1 MGVLQYSVFRA
12 TVLSFAVLVSIP
24 QGHSD
29 CAMCQYKIIPTTSD
43 ITIFVGDSSSCSV
56 QNTNITSTP
65 NSITVTGLQP
75 GNTYFLKINCSDV
88 CCANFSTSP
97 AQVENITVLNS
108 SNSSLTVGWPVP
120 LGHVDSYIVNVS
132 GAELNTPL
140 NLTTFTN
147 SSVISNLMA
156 GRVYNLTVTTI
167 SGVLKN
173 SSNIVL
179 VATKP
184 NPPEA
189 VRVSGQTN
197 VSISLL
203 WLKPLSMDAV
213 CYEVSYR
220 SNQSGVNLTLN
231 HTNSL
236 NATLTNLLPGSQYDL
251 TVVSIG
257 VKELRSSN
265 VNLTAYT
272 APNAVQNLSISA
284 VGTISVN
291 LNWLPPIGTL
301 SLFSYSINISPPDQT
316 LNTTSNNYQITQL
329 QPGTQYNCSVR
340 ALIITAYIFGPS
352 QLIQCNTKPLPVTNL
367 TASPV
372 GTTQMSLSWSRQS
385 DYKSSYQYNVSV
397 NGEQWIQ
404 SINETTN
411 VVNLIAGNNY
421 TFTVQTVANGM
432 SSESVAISAFTGLGK
447 ASNISAVSTTQS
459 MRVEWRPPDGIVSLY
474 NVKILLNGTVLKME
488 NRTNETT
495 VVFSDLL
502 PGTQYNVIVT
512 SISGPMKQDSDSVS
526 NATLPTP
533 PGEFVTMQSTNS
545 LNISWARPLNMSS
558 VSHYFQLSY
567 SNSTL
572 NCSQNYSS
580 LTGLDAGVQYNITV
594 RTVGAMGYFS
604 SPQFLT
610 AYTNPTAVTD
620 VRLNEYTET
629 SISLSWLQ
637 LDVQQSGYS
646 YRLSFTHPNGTADQ
660 KTVNNRRAQLLSLQS
675 ASQYNISIITQ
686 TAGGTKSY
694 PQFITAHTKPFPVS
708 SVTYNVVNVSAVK
721 LSWSRPQEYPNGFS
735 YQVLVSNCTENSRNL
750 STFSEN
756 IIVPDL
762 LPGTL
767 CQFSLYSLAYGILGE
782 PVNIS
787 VFTKPSTVVPQL
799 DNQGSNE
806 SLLVTWDRPV
816 GGLDM
821 YILNITS
828 EEGWNSSKVLNST
841 ERNYTFSQLK
851 AATIFTVTLTT
862 VKADFWETSHSVNM
876 ATYPNRPG
884 EITILLTSNHS
895 VWFQWDEAENMSDG
909 SFSYTLTCWLS
920 FNTSQYLTANNTF
933 LLDGLHSGT
942 SYNVSVATVGPMG
955 FQSGSIRVQVTTK
968 PSTVVPQLDNQGSN
982 ESLLV
987 TWDRPVGGL
996 DMYIL
1001 NITSEEGW
1009 NSSKVLNSTERN
1021 YTFSQLKAATIFTVT
1036 LTTVKADF
1044 WETSHSVNMAT
1055 YPNRPGEITI
1065 LLTSNH
1071 SVWFQWD
1078 EAENMS
1084 DGSFSYTLTC
1094 WLSFNTSQYL
1104 TANNTFL
1111 LDGLHSGTSYNV
1123 SVATVGP
1130 MGFQSGSIRV
1140 QVTTKPDPVQNVQ
1153 LGSTS
1158 TNTISV
1164 IWAKVEGVPKYLV
1177 RVYSE
1182 KVENNLTSTN
1192 NSMTIYNLMPS
1203 TLYNISVQS
1212 STSDNTEG
1220 EAVWLQACTDA
1231 APVENVTCT
1240 GPNLTLP
1247 MLTLS
1252 WSPPLGENLDFEVK
1266 LNSNSEKTISLN
1278 HTFIGLKFNTLY
1290 NVMLWTLGCGK
1301 KSEMK
1306 SIVCM
1311 TGITKPVVP
1320 QITSVIVSDLQYN
1333 KFTLILQSD
1342 VFNDSN
1348 GPVLY
1353 YGVLVY
1359 SGTIDCLDKS
1369 NKLDRCLL
1377 NTYNDWKAKL
1387 CSTFLAVVKQKTG
1400 STSVQIGDGTEWN
1413 GYKNGEL
1420 NAKASYNFA
1429 VIAFTRL
1436 EINNSLLDV
1445 SNSYYSISK
1454 FYQSPITLPENPVV
1468 IGAAAGVGVAAL
1480 LVVIIIGVVVC
1491 RQKQSKDENTSVPIH
1506 SIRQVHCAPIKVED
1520 YEAYYKK
1527 HRADSFCGFAEEF
1540 EDLRPVGINQS
1551 KTVAQAPENK
1561 AKNRYN
1567 NVLPYDS
1574 SRVKLSVLSSPF
1586 DDYINANYMPGY
1598 TSKKEFIAAQGPL
1611 PCTVDDFWRLIWEK
1625 NVHTIVMLTKCN
1637 EQGRVKCEE
1646 YWPAETKH
1654 FINLTVMSTSEI
1666 TLEDWTLRDF
1676 EVKNVKT
1683 AESRSVR
1690 HFHFT
1695 AWPDHGVPETTEL
1708 LINFRHLV
1716 REHMDQFSRHS
1727 PTLVH
1732 CSAGVGRTG
1741 TFIAIDR
1748 LIFQI
1753 EREGVVDVYGI
1764 IHDLRMHRPLMVQ
1777 TEDQYVFLNQCA
1789 MDIIK
1794 SRTGNNVDLI
1804 YQNTAALTI
1813 YENFEP
1819 LKKAKNGYHNA

>member
-1 MGVLQYSVFRA
+1 QYLKQILHNGVTQKS
-12 TVLSFAVLVSIP
+12 AV
-24 QGHSD
+24 
-29 CAMCQYKIIPTTSD
+29 CQYKINPTTSD

-56 QNTNITSTP
+56 QNTSITSTQ

-75 GNTYFLKINCSDV
+75 GNTYFFKINCSDM
-88 CCANFSTSP
+88 CCGNFSTSP
-97 AQVENITVLNS
+97 AQVENINVLNS

-120 LGHVDSYIVNVS
+120 LGHVDSYIVNIS
-132 GAELNTPL
+132 GAELNTTL
-140 NLTTFTN
+140 SNTTLTN

-203 WLKPLSMDAV
+203 WLKPLSMDGV
-213 CYEVSYR
+213 TVSYEVSYR

-231 HTNSL
+231 LTNSL
-236 NATLTNLLPGSQYDL
+236 NATLTNLLPGSQYDI

-257 VKELRSSN
+257 VKELRSSY
-265 VNLTAYT
+265 VNLSAYT
-272 APNAVQNLSISA
+272 APNAVQNLAVSA
-284 VGTISVN
+284 VSTNSVN
-291 LNWLPPIGTL
+291 LTWLPPNGTL
-301 SLFSYSINISPPDQT
+301 SLFSYSINISSPNQT
-316 LNTTSNNYQITQL
+316 LSTTSNNYQITQL

-340 ALIITAYIFGPS
+340 TLITAANIFGPS
-352 QLIQCNTKPLPVTNL
+352 QTIQCNTKPLPVSNL

-372 GTTQMSLSWSRQS
+372 GTTEMRLSWSRQS

-404 SINETTN
+404 SNNESTN

-447 ASNISAVSTTQS
+447 ASNISAVGTTQS

-488 NRTNETT
+488 NRTNETI

-512 SISGPMKQDSDSVS
+512 SISGPIKQDSDSVS

-567 SNSTL
+567 RNSTL
-572 NCSQNYSS
+572 NCSQNYNS
-580 LTGLDAGVQYNITV
+580 LTGLDAGVQYNIIV

-629 SISLSWLQ
+629 SISLSWQ
-637 LDVQQSGYS
+637 QRDVQQSGYS
-646 YRLSFTHPNGTADQ
+646 YLLTFTHPNGIVDQ
-660 KTVNNRRAQLLSLQS
+660 KTVNYTRAQLLSLQS

-694 PQFITAHTKPFPVS
+694 PQFITACTKPFPVS
-708 SVTYNVVNVSAVK
+708 AVKYDVLNVSAVK
-721 LSWSRPQEYPNGFS
+721 LSWSRPQEYHSGFS

-750 STFSEN
+750 SIVSEN
-756 IIVPDL
+756 ITVPDL
-762 LPGTL
+762 QPGTL
-767 CQFSLYSLAYGILGE
+767 CQFSLYSLACGILGE

-787 VFTKPSTVVPQL
+787 VFTKPSTVIPQL
-799 DNQGSNE
+799 DNQGSNH
-806 SLLVTWDRPV
+806 SLLVTWDHPA

-821 YILNITS
+821 YILNIS
-828 EEGWNSSKVLNST
+828 SEGWSSSKVLNST
-841 ERNYTFSQLK
+841 ECNHTFSQLK

-862 VKADFWETSHSVNM
+862 VKAAFRETSHSVNM

-884 EITILLTSNHS
+884 EITILLKSSHS
-895 VWFQWDEAENMSDG
+895 VWFRWDEAENMSAG
-909 SFSYTLTCWLS
+909 SFNYSLTCWLS
-920 FNTSQYLTANNTF
+920 YNTSQYLTANNTF
-933 LLDGLHSGT
+933 LLDGLRSGT

-955 FQSGSIRVQVTTK
+955 FQSESVRV
-968 PSTVVPQLDNQGSN
+968 
-982 ESLLV
+982 
-987 TWDRPVGGL
+987 
-996 DMYIL
+996 
-1001 NITSEEGW
+1001 
-1009 NSSKVLNSTERN
+1009 
-1021 YTFSQLKAATIFTVT
+1021 
-1036 LTTVKADF
+1036 
-1044 WETSHSVNMAT
+1044 H
-1055 YPNRPGEITI
+1055 
-1065 LLTSNH
+1065 
-1071 SVWFQWD
+1071 
-1078 EAENMS
+1078 
-1084 DGSFSYTLTC
+1084 
-1094 WLSFNTSQYL
+1094 
-1104 TANNTFL
+1104 
-1111 LDGLHSGTSYNV
+1111 
-1123 SVATVGP
+1123 
-1130 MGFQSGSIRV
+1130 
-1140 QVTTKPDPVQNVQ
+1140 VTTKPDPVQNLQ
-1153 LGSTS
+1153 LDSTT
-1158 TNTISV
+1158 TNNIFV
-1164 IWAKVEGVPKYLV
+1164 IWAKVEGVPIYVV

-1182 KVENNLTSTN
+1182 KVENKSTSTT

-1231 APVENVTCT
+1231 APVESVTCI
-1240 GPNLTLP
+1240 GPDLTFP

-1252 WSPPLGENLDFEVK
+1252 WSPPPGKNQGFEVK
-1266 LNSNSEKTISLN
+1266 LNSSNSETTLSLN
-1278 HTFIGLKFNTLY
+1278 HTFTGLKYNTLY
-1290 NVMLWTLGCGK
+1290 KVMLWTVGCGN
-1301 KSEMK
+1301 KSTVK
-1306 SIVCM
+1306 SFTCM

-1320 QITSVIVSDLQYN
+1320 KIRAVSISELQYN

-1359 SGTIDCLDKS
+1359 SGMIDCLDKS
-1369 NKLDRCLL
+1369 NSIDRCLL
-1377 NTYNDWKAKL
+1377 NTYEDWKAKL
-1387 CSTFLAVVKQKTG
+1387 CSTFLAVVKETG
-1400 STSVQIGDGTEWN
+1400 STSVQIGDGTMWK

-1420 NAKASYNFA
+1420 NAKVSYNFA

-1436 EINNSLLDV
+1436 KINNDLVDV
-1445 SNSYYSISK
+1445 SNSYYSISE

-1468 IGAAAGVGVAAL
+1468 IGGAAAGVGVAAL

-1491 RQKQSKDENTSVPIH
+1491 RRSD
-1506 SIRQVHCAPIKVED
+1506 PIKVED
-1520 YEAYYKK
+1520 YEAYYRRQ
-1527 HRADSFCGFAEEF
+1527 RADSFCGFAEEF

-1586 DDYINANYMPGY
+1586 DDYINASYMPGY

-1654 FINLTVMSTSEI
+1654 FNNLIVMNTSEI

-1683 AESRSVR
+1683 TESRSVR

-1716 REHMDQFSRHS
+1716 REHMDQYSRHS

-1753 EREGVVDVYGI
+1753 ERDGVVDVYGI

-1794 SRTGNNVDLI
+1794 SRTGNNLDLI

-1819 LKKAKNGYHNA
+1819 LKKAKNGYHKA

>member
-1 MGVLQYSVFRA
+1 QYLKQILHNGVTQKS
-12 TVLSFAVLVSIP
+12 AV
-24 QGHSD
+24 
-29 CAMCQYKIIPTTSD
+29 CQYKINPTTSD

-56 QNTNITSTP
+56 QNTSITSTQ

-75 GNTYFLKINCSDV
+75 GNTYFFKINCSDV
-88 CCANFSTSP
+88 CCGNFSTSP

-120 LGHVDSYIVNVS
+120 LGHVDSYIVNIS
-132 GAELNTPL
+132 GAELNTTL
-140 NLTTFTN
+140 SNTTLTN

-203 WLKPLSMDAV
+203 WLKPLSMDGV
-213 CYEVSYR
+213 TVSYEVSYR

-231 HTNSL
+231 LTNSL
-236 NATLTNLLPGSQYDL
+236 NATLTNLLPGSQYDI

-257 VKELRSSN
+257 VKELRSSY
-265 VNLTAYT
+265 VNLSAYT
-272 APNAVQNLSISA
+272 APNAVQNLAVSA
-284 VGTISVN
+284 VSTNSVN
-291 LNWLPPIGTL
+291 LTWLPPNGTL
-301 SLFSYSINISPPDQT
+301 SLFSYSINISSPNQT
-316 LNTTSNNYQITQL
+316 LSTTSNNYQITPL

-340 ALIITAYIFGPS
+340 TLITAANIFGPS
-352 QLIQCNTKPLPVTNL
+352 QTIQFNTKPLPVSNL

-372 GTTQMSLSWSRQS
+372 GTTEMRLSWSRQS

-404 SINETTN
+404 INNESTN

-447 ASNISAVSTTQS
+447 ASNISAVGTTQS

-488 NRTNETT
+488 NRTNETI

-512 SISGPMKQDSDSVS
+512 SISGPIKQDSDSVS

-567 SNSTL
+567 RNSTL

-580 LTGLDAGVQYNITV
+580 LTGLDAGVQYNIIV

-629 SISLSWLQ
+629 SISLSWQ
-637 LDVQQSGYS
+637 QRDVQQSGYS
-646 YRLSFTHPNGTADQ
+646 YLLTFTHPNGIVDQ
-660 KTVNNRRAQLLSLQS
+660 KTVNYTRAQLLSLQS

-694 PQFITAHTKPFPVS
+694 PQFITACTKPFPVS
-708 SVTYNVVNVSAVK
+708 AVKYDVLNVSAVK
-721 LSWSRPQEYPNGFS
+721 LSWSRPQEYHSGFS

-750 STFSEN
+750 SIVSEN
-756 IIVPDL
+756 ITVPDL
-762 LPGTL
+762 QPGTL
-767 CQFSLYSLAYGILGE
+767 CQFSLYSLACGILGE

-787 VFTKPSTVVPQL
+787 VFTKPSTVIPQL
-799 DNQGSNE
+799 DNQGSNH
-806 SLLVTWDRPV
+806 SLLVTWDHPA

-821 YILNITS
+821 YILNIS
-828 EEGWNSSKVLNST
+828 SEGWSSSKVLNST
-841 ERNYTFSQLK
+841 ECNHTFSQLK

-862 VKADFWETSHSVNM
+862 VKAAFRETSHSVNM

-884 EITILLTSNHS
+884 EITILLKSSHS
-895 VWFQWDEAENMSDG
+895 VWFRWDEAENMSAG
-909 SFSYTLTCWLS
+909 SFNYSLTCWLS
-920 FNTSQYLTANNTF
+920 YNTSQYLTANNTF
-933 LLDGLHSGT
+933 LLDGLRSGT

-955 FQSGSIRVQVTTK
+955 FQSESVRV
-968 PSTVVPQLDNQGSN
+968 
-982 ESLLV
+982 
-987 TWDRPVGGL
+987 
-996 DMYIL
+996 
-1001 NITSEEGW
+1001 
-1009 NSSKVLNSTERN
+1009 
-1021 YTFSQLKAATIFTVT
+1021 
-1036 LTTVKADF
+1036 
-1044 WETSHSVNMAT
+1044 H
-1055 YPNRPGEITI
+1055 
-1065 LLTSNH
+1065 
-1071 SVWFQWD
+1071 
-1078 EAENMS
+1078 
-1084 DGSFSYTLTC
+1084 
-1094 WLSFNTSQYL
+1094 
-1104 TANNTFL
+1104 
-1111 LDGLHSGTSYNV
+1111 
-1123 SVATVGP
+1123 
-1130 MGFQSGSIRV
+1130 
-1140 QVTTKPDPVQNVQ
+1140 VTTKPDPVQNLQ
-1153 LGSTS
+1153 LGSTT
-1158 TNTISV
+1158 TNNIFV
-1164 IWAKVEGVPKYLV
+1164 IWAKVEGVPIYVV

-1182 KVENNLTSTN
+1182 KVENKSTSTT

-1231 APVENVTCT
+1231 APVESVTCI
-1240 GPNLTLP
+1240 GPDLTFP

-1252 WSPPLGENLDFEVK
+1252 WSPPPGKNQGFEVK
-1266 LNSNSEKTISLN
+1266 LNSSNSETTLSLN
-1278 HTFIGLKFNTLY
+1278 HTFTGLKYNTLY
-1290 NVMLWTLGCGK
+1290 KVMLWTVGCGN
-1301 KSEMK
+1301 KSTVK
-1306 SIVCM
+1306 SITCM

-1320 QITSVIVSDLQYN
+1320 KIRAVSISELQYN

-1369 NKLDRCLL
+1369 NSIDRCLL
-1377 NTYNDWKAKL
+1377 NTYEDWKAKL
-1387 CSTFLAVVKQKTG
+1387 CSTFLAVVKETG
-1400 STSVQIGDGTEWN
+1400 STSVQIGDGTMWK

-1420 NAKASYNFA
+1420 NAKVSYNFA

-1436 EINNSLLDV
+1436 KINNDLVDV
-1445 SNSYYSISK
+1445 SNSYYSISE

-1468 IGAAAGVGVAAL
+1468 IGGAAAGVGVAAL
-1480 LVVIIIGVVVC
+1480 LVVIIIGVMSYMILDVW
-1491 RQKQSKDENTSVPIH
+1491 SVLI
-1506 SIRQVHCAPIKVED
+1506 VED
-1520 YEAYYKK
+1520 YEAYYRRQ
-1527 HRADSFCGFAEEF
+1527 RADSFCGFAEEF

-1586 DDYINANYMPGY
+1586 DDYINASYMPGY

-1654 FINLTVMSTSEI
+1654 FNNLIVMNTSEI

-1683 AESRSVR
+1683 TESRSVR

-1716 REHMDQFSRHS
+1716 REHMDQYSRHS

-1753 EREGVVDVYGI
+1753 EQEGVVDVYGI

-1794 SRTGNNVDLI
+1794 SRTGNNLDLI

-1819 LKKAKNGYHNA
+1819 LKKAKNGYHKA

>member
-1 MGVLQYSVFRA
+1 MLHDDYNIQKNVSCSKGVFISLIRNLYVRHQHQQA
-12 TVLSFAVLVSIP
+12 HL
-24 QGHSD
+24 
-29 CAMCQYKIIPTTSD
+29 CQYKINLTTSD
-43 ITIFVGDSSSCSV
+43 ITMFVEDSSSCSV
-56 QNTNITSTP
+56 QNTSITSAQ

-75 GNTYFLKINCSDV
+75 GNTYFFKINCSDV
-88 CCANFSTSP
+88 CCGNFSTSP

-108 SNSSLTVGWPVP
+108 SNSSLTLDWAVP
-120 LGHVDSYIVNVS
+120 LGHVDSYMVNVS
-132 GAELNTPL
+132 GAELNTSL
-140 NLTTFTN
+140 VQTTPTN

-197 VSISLL
+197 VSITLL
-203 WLKPLSMDAV
+203 WLKPLSMDGV
-213 CYEVSYR
+213 TVSYEVSYR
-220 SNQSGVNLTLN
+220 SNQSGVNQLLN

-236 NATLTNLLPGSQYDL
+236 NTTLTNLLPSSQYDI
-251 TVVSIG
+251 TVVTIG
-257 VKELRSSN
+257 VKDLRSSY
-265 VNLTAYT
+265 VNLTAYA
-272 APNAVQNLSISA
+272 APNAVQNLAVSA
-284 VGTISVN
+284 VSSNSVN
-291 LNWLPPIGTL
+291 LTWLPPNGTL
-301 SLFSYSINISPPDQT
+301 SLFSYSVNITSPDQT
-316 LNTTSNNYQITQL
+316 LSTTSNNYQIIQL

-340 ALIITAYIFGPS
+340 ALIIAANIFGPS
-352 QLIQCNTKPLPVTNL
+352 QIIQCNTKPLPVTNL

-372 GTTQMSLSWSRQS
+372 GTTEMRLSWSRQS

-404 SINETTN
+404 SINETIN
-411 VVNLIAGNNY
+411 VVNLTPGNNY
-421 TFTVQTVANGM
+421 TFTVQTVENGM

-447 ASNISAVSTTQS
+447 ASNISAVGTTQS

-512 SISGPMKQDSDSVS
+512 SISGPIKQDSDSVS

-533 PGEFVTMQSTNS
+533 PGEFVTVQSTNS

-567 SNSTL
+567 SNSML

-580 LTGLDAGVQYNITV
+580 LTGLNAGVQYNITV

-604 SPQFLT
+604 SPQYLT

-620 VRLNEYTET
+620 VRLNGYTET
-629 SISLSWLQ
+629 SITLSWLQ
-637 LDVQQSGYS
+637 HDVQQSGYS
-646 YRLSFTHPNGTADQ
+646 YLLTFTHPNGTVDQ
-660 KTVNNRRAQLLSLQS
+660 KTVNNARAQLLSLQS

-694 PQFITAHTKPFPVS
+694 PQFITACSKPFPVS
-708 SVTYNVVNVSAVK
+708 SVKYDVLNVSAVK
-721 LSWSRPQEYPNGFS
+721 LSWSRPQEYHNGFS
-735 YQVLVSNCTENSRNL
+735 YQILVSNCTENSRNL

-762 LPGTL
+762 QPGTL
-767 CQFSLYSLAYGILGE
+767 CQFSLYSLACGILGE
-782 PVNIS
+782 PVNVS
-787 VFTKPSTVVPQL
+787 VFTKPSTVIPQL
-799 DNQGSNE
+799 DNQGSNH
-806 SLLVTWDRPV
+806 SLLVTWDHPV

-821 YILNITS
+821 YILNLS
-828 EEGWNSSKVLNST
+828 SEGWSSSKVLNST
-841 ERNYTFSQLK
+841 EHNHTFSQLK
-851 AATIFTVTLTT
+851 AATVFTVTLTT
-862 VKADFWETSHSVNM
+862 VKAAFRETSHSVNM

-884 EITILLTSNHS
+884 EIKILLKSNHS
-895 VWFQWDEAENMSDG
+895 VWFQWDEAENMSAG
-909 SFSYTLTCWLS
+909 SFNYSLTCWLS
-920 FNTSQYLTANNTF
+920 YNTSQYLTPNNTF
-933 LLDGLHSGT
+933 LLDGLRSGT

-955 FQSGSIRVQVTTK
+955 FQSESIRV
-968 PSTVVPQLDNQGSN
+968 N
-982 ESLLV
+982 
-987 TWDRPVGGL
+987 
-996 DMYIL
+996 
-1001 NITSEEGW
+1001 
-1009 NSSKVLNSTERN
+1009 
-1021 YTFSQLKAATIFTVT
+1021 
-1036 LTTVKADF
+1036 
-1044 WETSHSVNMAT
+1044 
-1055 YPNRPGEITI
+1055 
-1065 LLTSNH
+1065 
-1071 SVWFQWD
+1071 
-1078 EAENMS
+1078 
-1084 DGSFSYTLTC
+1084 
-1094 WLSFNTSQYL
+1094 
-1104 TANNTFL
+1104 
-1111 LDGLHSGTSYNV
+1111 
-1123 SVATVGP
+1123 
-1130 MGFQSGSIRV
+1130 
-1140 QVTTKPDPVQNVQ
+1140 VTTKPDPVQNLQ
-1153 LGSTS
+1153 LGSTT
-1158 TNTISV
+1158 TNNISV
-1164 IWAKVEGVPKYLV
+1164 IWAKVEGVPKYVV

-1182 KVENNLTSTN
+1182 KVENKLTSTN
-1192 NSMTIYNLMPS
+1192 NRMTIYNLMPS

-1220 EAVWLQACTDA
+1220 EAVCLQACTDA
-1231 APVENVTCT
+1231 APVESVTCT
-1240 GPNLTLP
+1240 GPDLTFP

-1252 WSPPLGENLDFEVK
+1252 WSPPPGNNQGFEVK
-1266 LNSNSEKTISLN
+1266 LNSSNSEKTFSLN
-1278 HTFIGLKFNTLY
+1278 HTFTGLRFNTLY
-1290 NVMLWTLGCGK
+1290 KVMLWTIGCGK
-1301 KSEMK
+1301 KSTVE
-1306 SIVCM
+1306 SITCM

-1320 QITSVIVSDLQYN
+1320 KITAVSVSELQYN
-1333 KFTLILQSD
+1333 KFTLNLQSD

-1348 GPVLY
+1348 GPVLC

-1377 NTYNDWKAKL
+1377 NTYEDWKAKL
-1387 CSTFLAVVKQKTG
+1387 CSTFLAVVKDTG
-1400 STSVQIGDGTEWN
+1400 STSVQIGDETMWK

-1420 NAKASYNFA
+1420 NAKVSYNFA

-1436 EINNSLLDV
+1436 EINNSLVDV
-1445 SNSYYSISK
+1445 SNSYYSMSE

-1468 IGAAAGVGVAAL
+1468 IGGAAAGVGVAAL
-1480 LVVIIIGVVVC
+1480 LVVIIIVVVVC
-1491 RQKQSKDENTSVPIH
+1491 RRVLI
-1506 SIRQVHCAPIKVED
+1506 VED
-1520 YEAYYKK
+1520 YEAYYRRQ
-1527 HRADSFCGFAEEF
+1527 RADSFCGFAEEF
-1540 EDLRPVGINQS
+1540 EDLRPVGINQP
-1551 KTVAQAPENK
+1551 KTVAQVPENK

-1586 DDYINANYMPGY
+1586 DDYINASYMPGY

-1654 FINLTVMSTSEI
+1654 FHNLTVTNTSEI

-1716 REHMDQFSRHS
+1716 REHMDQYSRHS

-1753 EREGVVDVYGI
+1753 ERDGVVDVYGI

-1777 TEDQYVFLNQCA
+1777 TEDQYVFLNQCS

-1819 LKKAKNGYHNA
+1819 LKKAKNGYHKA

>member
-1 MGVLQYSVFRA
+1 MGQHYLLQASVFRA
-12 TVLSFAVLVSIP
+12 TVLLFAVLVSIP

-29 CAMCQYKIIPTTSD
+29 CAMCQYKINPTTSD
-43 ITIFVGDSSSCSV
+43 ITIFVGNSSSCSV
-56 QNTNITSTP
+56 QNTSITSTP

-75 GNTYFLKINCSDV
+75 GNTYFFKINCSDV
-88 CCANFSTSP
+88 CCTNFSTSP

-132 GAELNTPL
+132 GAELNTTL
-140 NLTTFTN
+140 NFTTFTN
-147 SSVISNLMA
+147 TSVISSLMA

-173 SSNIVL
+173 TSNIVL

-236 NATLTNLLPGSQYDL
+236 NATLTNLLPGSQYDI

-257 VKELRSSN
+257 VKELRSSS

-272 APNAVQNLSISA
+272 APNAVQNLSVSA
-284 VGTISVN
+284 VGTNSVN

-301 SLFSYSINISPPDQT
+301 SLFSYTINISPPDQT

-352 QLIQCNTKPLPVTNL
+352 QLTQCNTKPLPVTNL

-372 GTTQMSLSWSRQS
+372 GTTQMSLAWSRQS

-397 NGEQWIQ
+397 NGEQLIP

-411 VVNLIAGNNY
+411 VINLIPGNNY

-459 MRVEWRPPDGIVSLY
+459 MRVEWRPPDGNVSLY

-604 SPQFLT
+604 SPQYLT

-629 SISLSWLQ
+629 SISLSWRQ

-646 YRLSFTHPNGTADQ
+646 YLLSFTHPNGTADQ
-660 KTVNNRRAQLLSLQS
+660 KTVNNTRAQLLSLQS

-694 PQFITAHTKPFPVS
+694 LQFITARTKPFPVS

-756 IIVPDL
+756 IIVSDL

-799 DNQGSNE
+799 DNQGSNQ
-806 SLLVTWDRPV
+806 SLLVTWDHPV
-816 GGLDM
+816 GGLDR
-821 YILNITS
+821 YILNISS
-828 EEGWNSSKVLNST
+828 EEGWSSSKVLNST

-862 VKADFWETSHSVNM
+862 VKAAFWETSHSVNM

-884 EITILLTSNHS
+884 KITILLTSNHS

-909 SFSYTLTCWLS
+909 SFNYTLTCWLS
-920 FNTSQYLTANNTF
+920 FKTSQYLTANNTF
-933 LLDGLHSGT
+933 LLDGLQPGT

-955 FQSGSIRVQVTTK
+955 FQSESIRVQVTTK

-982 ESLLV
+982 QSLLV
-987 TWDRPVGGL
+987 TWDHPVGGL
-996 DMYIL
+996 DRYIL
-1001 NITSEEGW
+1001 NISSEEGW
-1009 NSSKVLNSTERN
+1009 SSSKVLNSTERN

-1036 LTTVKADF
+1036 LTTVKAAF

-1055 YPNRPGEITI
+1055 YPNRPGKITI

-1084 DGSFSYTLTC
+1084 DGSFNYTLTC
-1094 WLSFNTSQYL
+1094 WLSFKTSQYL

-1111 LDGLHSGTSYNV
+1111 LDGLQPGTSYNV

-1130 MGFQSGSIRV
+1130 MGFQSESIRV
-1140 QVTTKPDPVQNVQ
+1140 QVTTKPDPVQNLQ

-1158 TNTISV
+1158 TNNIFV
-1164 IWAKVEGVPKYLV
+1164 IWAKVEGVPKYV
-1177 RVYSE
+1177 IRVYSE

-1203 TLYNISVQS
+1203 TPYNISVQS

-1231 APVENVTCT
+1231 APVKNVTCT

-1252 WSPPLGENLDFEVK
+1252 WSPPLGGNLGFEVK
-1266 LNSNSEKTISLN
+1266 LNSNSEKTFSLN
-1278 HTFIGLKFNTLY
+1278 HTFTGLKFNTLY

-1301 KSEMK
+1301 KSEME
-1306 SIVCM
+1306 SIACM
-1311 TGITKPVVP
+1311 TGITRPVVP
-1320 QITSVIVSDLQYN
+1320 QITSVIVSELQYN

-1359 SGTIDCLDKS
+1359 SGTIDCSENSKKFDQ
-1369 NKLDRCLL
+1369 CLL
-1377 NTYNDWKAKL
+1377 NTYSAWKANQ
-1387 CSTFLAVVKQKTG
+1387 CSTFLAVVKKTG

-1436 EINNSLLDV
+1436 EINNSLVDV
-1445 SNSYYSISK
+1445 SNSYYSISEV
-1454 FYQSPITLPENPVV
+1454 YQSPITLPENPVV
-1468 IGAAAGVGVAAL
+1468 IGGAAAGVSVAA

-1491 RQKQSKDENTSVPIH
+1491 RQ
-1506 SIRQVHCAPIKVED
+1506 
-1520 YEAYYKK
+1520 
-1527 HRADSFCGFAEEF
+1527 
-1540 EDLRPVGINQS
+1540 
-1551 KTVAQAPENK
+1551 
-1561 AKNRYN
+1561 
-1567 NVLPYDS
+1567 
-1574 SRVKLSVLSSPF
+1574 
-1586 DDYINANYMPGY
+1586 
-1598 TSKKEFIAAQGPL
+1598 
-1611 PCTVDDFWRLIWEK
+1611 
-1625 NVHTIVMLTKCN
+1625 
-1637 EQGRVKCEE
+1637 
-1646 YWPAETKH
+1646 
-1654 FINLTVMSTSEI
+1654 
-1666 TLEDWTLRDF
+1666 
-1676 EVKNVKT
+1676 
-1683 AESRSVR
+1683 
-1690 HFHFT
+1690 
-1695 AWPDHGVPETTEL
+1695 
-1708 LINFRHLV
+1708 
-1716 REHMDQFSRHS
+1716 
-1727 PTLVH
+1727 
-1732 CSAGVGRTG
+1732 
-1741 TFIAIDR
+1741 
-1748 LIFQI
+1748 
-1753 EREGVVDVYGI
+1753 
-1764 IHDLRMHRPLMVQ
+1764 
-1777 TEDQYVFLNQCA
+1777 
-1789 MDIIK
+1789 
-1794 SRTGNNVDLI
+1794 
-1804 YQNTAALTI
+1804 
-1813 YENFEP
+1813 
-1819 LKKAKNGYHNA
+1819 

>member
-1 MGVLQYSVFRA
+1 MGQHYLLQASVFRA
-12 TVLSFAVLVSIP
+12 TVLFAVLVSIP
-24 QGHSD
+24 RGHSD
-29 CAMCQYKIIPTTSD
+29 CAVCQYKINTTTSD
-43 ITIFVGDSSSCSV
+43 ITMFVGDSSSCSV
-56 QNTNITSTP
+56 QNTSITSAQ

-75 GNTYFLKINCSDV
+75 GNTYFFKINCSDV
-88 CCANFSTSP
+88 CCGNFSTNSSSNLTITQLKSLVYLNWTGQLSLTNQSFTLRPEPVSNLSVHSITVSSMNLSWILPDGISPYYRVAWGVNLLLTTNQTSMQISQLTPGIKYSFSVTSVASDNRTEGHAAEISQNTSP

-108 SNSSLTVGWPVP
+108 SNSSLTLDWAVP
-120 LGHVDSYIVNVS
+120 LGHVDSYMVNVS
-132 GAELNTPL
+132 GAELNTSLVQTHP
-140 NLTTFTN
+140 TN

-156 GRVYNLTVTTI
+156 GRVYNITVTTI

-179 VATKP
+179 AATKP

-197 VSISLL
+197 VSITLL
-203 WLKPLSMDAV
+203 WLKPLSMDGV
-213 CYEVSYR
+213 TVSYEVSYR
-220 SNQSGVNLTLN
+220 SNQSGVNQLLN
-231 HTNSL
+231 NTNSL
-236 NATLTNLLPGSQYDL
+236 NMTLTNVLPSSQYDI
-251 TVVSIG
+251 TVVTIG
-257 VKELRSSN
+257 VKDLRSSY
-265 VNLTAYT
+265 VNLTAYA
-272 APNAVQNLSISA
+272 APNAVQNLAVSA
-284 VGTISVN
+284 VSTNSVN
-291 LNWLPPIGTL
+291 LTWLPPNGTL
-301 SLFSYSINISPPDQT
+301 SLFSYSVNITSPDQT
-316 LNTTSNNYQITQL
+316 LSTTSNNYQITQL

-340 ALIITAYIFGPS
+340 ALIIAANIFGPS
-352 QLIQCNTKPLPVTNL
+352 QIIQCNTKPLPVTNL

-372 GTTQMSLSWSRQS
+372 GTTEMRLSWSRQN

-404 SINETTN
+404 SINETIN
-411 VVNLIAGNNY
+411 VVNLIPGNNY
-421 TFTVQTVANGM
+421 TFTVQTVENGM

-447 ASNISAVSTTQS
+447 ASNMSAVGTTQS

-474 NVKILLNGTVLKME
+474 NVKILLNGTVLRME

-512 SISGPMKQDSDSVS
+512 SISGPIKQDSDSVS

-533 PGEFVTMQSTNS
+533 TGEFVTVQSTNS

-567 SNSTL
+567 SNSML

-580 LTGLDAGVQYNITV
+580 LTGLNAGVQYNITV

-604 SPQFLT
+604 SPQYLT

-620 VRLNEYTET
+620 VRLNGYTET
-629 SISLSWLQ
+629 SITLSWLQ
-637 LDVQQSGYS
+637 HDVQQSGYS
-646 YRLSFTHPNGTADQ
+646 YLLTFTHPNGTVDQ
-660 KTVNNRRAQLLSLQS
+660 KTVNNARAQLLSLQS

-694 PQFITAHTKPFPVS
+694 PQFITAYSKPFPVS
-708 SVTYNVVNVSAVK
+708 SVKYDVLNVSAVK
-721 LSWSRPQEYPNGFS
+721 LSWSRPPEYHNGFS

-762 LPGTL
+762 QPGTL
-767 CQFSLYSLAYGILGE
+767 CQFSLYSLAFGILGE
-782 PVNIS
+782 PVNFS
-787 VFTKPSTVVPQL
+787 VFTKPSTVIPQL
-799 DNQGSNE
+799 DNQGSNH
-806 SLLVTWDRPV
+806 SLLVTWDHPV

-821 YILNITS
+821 YILNIS
-828 EEGWNSSKVLNST
+828 SEGWSSSKVLNST
-841 ERNYTFSQLK
+841 EHNHTFSQLK
-851 AATIFTVTLTT
+851 AATVFTVTLTI
-862 VKADFWETSHSVNM
+862 VKAAFWETSHSVNM

-884 EITILLTSNHS
+884 EIKILLKSNHS
-895 VWFQWDEAENMSDG
+895 VWFQWDEAENMSAG
-909 SFSYTLTCWLS
+909 SFNYSLTCWLS
-920 FNTSQYLTANNTF
+920 YNTSQYLTPNNTF
-933 LLDGLHSGT
+933 LLDGLRSGT

-955 FQSGSIRVQVTTK
+955 FQSESIRV
-968 PSTVVPQLDNQGSN
+968 
-982 ESLLV
+982 
-987 TWDRPVGGL
+987 
-996 DMYIL
+996 
-1001 NITSEEGW
+1001 
-1009 NSSKVLNSTERN
+1009 
-1021 YTFSQLKAATIFTVT
+1021 
-1036 LTTVKADF
+1036 
-1044 WETSHSVNMAT
+1044 H
-1055 YPNRPGEITI
+1055 
-1065 LLTSNH
+1065 
-1071 SVWFQWD
+1071 
-1078 EAENMS
+1078 
-1084 DGSFSYTLTC
+1084 
-1094 WLSFNTSQYL
+1094 
-1104 TANNTFL
+1104 
-1111 LDGLHSGTSYNV
+1111 
-1123 SVATVGP
+1123 
-1130 MGFQSGSIRV
+1130 
-1140 QVTTKPDPVQNVQ
+1140 VTTKPDPVQNLQ
-1153 LGSTS
+1153 LGSVT
-1158 TNTISV
+1158 TNNISV
-1164 IWAKVEGVPKYLV
+1164 IWAKVEGVPKYV
-1177 RVYSE
+1177 IRVYSE
-1182 KVENNLTSTN
+1182 KVENKLTSTN

-1220 EAVWLQACTDA
+1220 EAVCLQACTDA
-1231 APVENVTCT
+1231 APVESVTCT
-1240 GPNLTLP
+1240 GPDLTFP

-1252 WSPPLGENLDFEVK
+1252 WSPPPGNNQGFEVK
-1266 LNSNSEKTISLN
+1266 LNSSNSEKTFNLN
-1278 HTFIGLKFNTLY
+1278 HTFTGLRFNTLY
-1290 NVMLWTLGCGK
+1290 KVMLWTIGCGK
-1301 KSEMK
+1301 KSTVE
-1306 SIVCM
+1306 SITCM

-1320 QITSVIVSDLQYN
+1320 KITAVSVSELQYN
-1333 KFTLILQSD
+1333 KFTLNLPSD

-1359 SGTIDCLDKS
+1359 SGTIDCLDKN

-1377 NTYNDWKAKL
+1377 NTYEDWKAKL
-1387 CSTFLAVVKQKTG
+1387 CSTFMAVVKDTG
-1400 STSVQIGDGTEWN
+1400 STSVQIGDETMWK

-1420 NAKASYNFA
+1420 NAKVSYNFA

-1436 EINNSLLDV
+1436 ETNNSLVDV
-1445 SNSYYSISK
+1445 SNSYYSMSE

-1468 IGAAAGVGVAAL
+1468 IGGAAAGVGFAAL
-1480 LVVIIIGVVVC
+1480 LVVIIIVVVVC
-1491 RQKQSKDENTSVPIH
+1491 RRKQRKDESTSVPIH
-1506 SIRQVHCAPIKVED
+1506 SIRNKVSDPIKVED
-1520 YEAYYKK
+1520 YEAYYKRQ
-1527 HRADSFCGFAEEF
+1527 RADSFCGFAEEF
-1540 EDLRPVGINQS
+1540 EDLRPVGINQP

-1586 DDYINANYMPGY
+1586 DDYINASYMPGY

-1625 NVHTIVMLTKCN
+1625 NIHTIVMLTKCN

-1654 FINLTVMSTSEI
+1654 FHNLTVTNTSEI
-1666 TLEDWTLRDF
+1666 TLEDWTLHDF

-1716 REHMDQFSRHS
+1716 REHMDQYSRHS

-1753 EREGVVDVYGI
+1753 ERDGVVDVYGI

-1777 TEDQYVFLNQCA
+1777 TEDQYVFLNQCS

-1819 LKKAKNGYHNA
+1819 LKKAKNGYHKA

>member
-1 MGVLQYSVFRA
+1 MGQHYLLQASVFRA
-12 TVLSFAVLVSIP
+12 TVLFAVLISIP
-24 QGHSD
+24 RGHSD
-29 CAMCQYKIIPTTSD
+29 CAVCQYKINPTTSD

-56 QNTNITSTP
+56 QNTSITSTQ

-75 GNTYFLKINCSDV
+75 GNTYFFKINCSDV
-88 CCANFSTSP
+88 CCGNFSTSP

-120 LGHVDSYIVNVS
+120 LGHVDSYIVNIS
-132 GAELNTPL
+132 GAELNTTL
-140 NLTTFTN
+140 SNTTLTN

-203 WLKPLSMDAV
+203 WLKPLSMDGV
-213 CYEVSYR
+213 TVSYEVSYR

-231 HTNSL
+231 LTNSL
-236 NATLTNLLPGSQYDL
+236 NATLTNLLPGSQYDI

-257 VKELRSSN
+257 VKELRSSY
-265 VNLTAYT
+265 VNLSAYT
-272 APNAVQNLSISA
+272 APNAVQNLAVSA
-284 VGTISVN
+284 VSTNSVN
-291 LNWLPPIGTL
+291 LTWLPPNGTL
-301 SLFSYSINISPPDQT
+301 SLFSYSINISSPNQT
-316 LNTTSNNYQITQL
+316 LSTTSNNYQITPL

-340 ALIITAYIFGPS
+340 TLITAANIFGPS
-352 QLIQCNTKPLPVTNL
+352 QTIQCNTKPLPVTNL

-372 GTTQMSLSWSRQS
+372 GTTEMRLSWSRQS

-404 SINETTN
+404 INNESTN

-447 ASNISAVSTTQS
+447 ASNISAVGTTQS

-488 NRTNETT
+488 NRTNETI

-512 SISGPMKQDSDSVS
+512 SISGPIKQDSDSVS
-526 NATLPTP
+526 NATSVIYIVVIPVPTP

-567 SNSTL
+567 RNSTL

-580 LTGLDAGVQYNITV
+580 LTGLDAGVQYNIIV

-629 SISLSWLQ
+629 SISLSWQ
-637 LDVQQSGYS
+637 QRDVQQSGYS
-646 YRLSFTHPNGTADQ
+646 YLLTFTHPNGIVDQ
-660 KTVNNRRAQLLSLQS
+660 KTVNYTRAQLLSLQS

-694 PQFITAHTKPFPVS
+694 PQFITACTKPFPVS
-708 SVTYNVVNVSAVK
+708 AVKYDVLNVSAVK
-721 LSWSRPQEYPNGFS
+721 LSWSRPQEYHSGFS

-750 STFSEN
+750 SIVSEN
-756 IIVPDL
+756 ITVPDL
-762 LPGTL
+762 QPGTL
-767 CQFSLYSLAYGILGE
+767 CQFSLYSLACGILGE

-787 VFTKPSTVVPQL
+787 VFTKPSTVIPQL
-799 DNQGSNE
+799 DNQGSNH
-806 SLLVTWDRPV
+806 SLLVTWDHPA

-821 YILNITS
+821 YILNIS
-828 EEGWNSSKVLNST
+828 SEGWSSSKVLNST
-841 ERNYTFSQLK
+841 ECNHTFSQLK

-862 VKADFWETSHSVNM
+862 VKAAFRETSHSVNM

-884 EITILLTSNHS
+884 EITILLKSSHS
-895 VWFQWDEAENMSDG
+895 VWFRWDEAENMSAG
-909 SFSYTLTCWLS
+909 SFNYSLTCWLS
-920 FNTSQYLTANNTF
+920 YNTSQYLTANNTF
-933 LLDGLHSGT
+933 LLDGLRSGT

-955 FQSGSIRVQVTTK
+955 FQSESVRV
-968 PSTVVPQLDNQGSN
+968 
-982 ESLLV
+982 
-987 TWDRPVGGL
+987 
-996 DMYIL
+996 
-1001 NITSEEGW
+1001 
-1009 NSSKVLNSTERN
+1009 
-1021 YTFSQLKAATIFTVT
+1021 
-1036 LTTVKADF
+1036 
-1044 WETSHSVNMAT
+1044 H
-1055 YPNRPGEITI
+1055 
-1065 LLTSNH
+1065 
-1071 SVWFQWD
+1071 
-1078 EAENMS
+1078 
-1084 DGSFSYTLTC
+1084 
-1094 WLSFNTSQYL
+1094 
-1104 TANNTFL
+1104 
-1111 LDGLHSGTSYNV
+1111 
-1123 SVATVGP
+1123 
-1130 MGFQSGSIRV
+1130 
-1140 QVTTKPDPVQNVQ
+1140 VTTKPDPVQNLQ
-1153 LGSTS
+1153 LGSTT
-1158 TNTISV
+1158 TNNIFV
-1164 IWAKVEGVPKYLV
+1164 IWAKVEGVPIYVV

-1182 KVENNLTSTN
+1182 KVENKSTSTT

-1231 APVENVTCT
+1231 APVESVTCI
-1240 GPNLTLP
+1240 GPDLTFP

-1252 WSPPLGENLDFEVK
+1252 WSPPPGKNQGFEVK
-1266 LNSNSEKTISLN
+1266 LNSSNSETTLSLN
-1278 HTFIGLKFNTLY
+1278 HTFTGLKYNTLY
-1290 NVMLWTLGCGK
+1290 KVMLWTVGCGN
-1301 KSEMK
+1301 KSTVK
-1306 SIVCM
+1306 SITCM

-1320 QITSVIVSDLQYN
+1320 KIRAVSISELQYN

-1369 NKLDRCLL
+1369 NSIDRCLL
-1377 NTYNDWKAKL
+1377 NTYEDWKAKL
-1387 CSTFLAVVKQKTG
+1387 CSTFLAVVKETG
-1400 STSVQIGDGTEWN
+1400 STSVQIGDGTMWK

-1420 NAKASYNFA
+1420 NAKVSYNFA

-1436 EINNSLLDV
+1436 KINNDLVDV
-1445 SNSYYSISK
+1445 SNSYYSISE

-1468 IGAAAGVGVAAL
+1468 IGGAAAGVGVAAL

-1491 RQKQSKDENTSVPIH
+1491 RRKQRKDDSTSVPIH
-1506 SIRQVHCAPIKVED
+1506 SIRQKQ
-1520 YEAYYKK
+1520 
-1527 HRADSFCGFAEEF
+1527 S
-1540 EDLRPVGINQS
+1540 DLRPVGINQS

-1586 DDYINANYMPGY
+1586 DDYINASYMPGY

-1654 FINLTVMSTSEI
+1654 FNNLIVMNTSEI

-1683 AESRSVR
+1683 TESRSVR

-1716 REHMDQFSRHS
+1716 REHMDQYSRHS

-1753 EREGVVDVYGI
+1753 ERDGVVDVYGI

-1794 SRTGNNVDLI
+1794 SRTGNNLDLI

-1819 LKKAKNGYHNA
+1819 LKKAKNGYHKA